1 MNMLTTFFLISIL
14 LNLNLSITE
23 AQIFGKCFKA
33 VEKGLVLLPDLDSF
47 SELAFREFCKFI
59 WQLNIRRSRLILG
72 LGTGPARR
80 THFAISDGSRWRIL
94 YHSTCQYIFIRNIK
108 YFMMCCFYSFFI
120 KFGLL
125 QRYCW
130 VLCFHENNFCF
141 ENFLELLYLAI
152 M

>member
-33 VEKGLVLLPDLDSF
+33 VEKGLVLLPDLDSS

-59 WQLNIRRSRLILG
+59 WQLNIRRSRR
-72 LGTGPARR
+72 TGPARR

>member
-1 MNMLTTFFLISIL
+1 MDIL
-14 LNLNLSITE
+14 LLLQSTCKNSYRCVNLKHKFLASVLRLLKKGW
-23 AQIFGKCFKA
+23 FCFLK
-33 VEKGLVLLPDLDSF
+33 VLLPDLDSF

-59 WQLNIRRSRLILG
+59 WQLNIRRSRR
-72 LGTGPARR
+72 TGPARR